1 MTAWV
6 MEESRHFANGMK
18 DQPTILKPCERAI
31 SPLSSLPRVH
41 YTILIEGFRHVP
53 FLGTVLTMYAEDARP
68 LLRKQRLILA
78 LSSRRA
84 FCGSAARFS
93 AACALLPFTE
103 FLTGCNEQPKK
114 KIVRPTVQINDTDII
129 TNTRYIGI
137 AFVSPEQAIFATL
150 EPPNKMPLS
159 AQDISFIGIIAQD
172 TLSFGCNSITPC
184 NIARVGLFRQQN
196 GTFRYGY
203 EINGVKHYTS
213 GHVLSSDY
221 KYTTNLNLV
230 EEGLVADPEYPQ
242 QRRFGYNFHISSGW
256 DGSTRLQGLQSSPNY
271 GDQLFVGV
279 MDDNNNVR
287 LPANKQLQLYVGVS
301 GSEQTPSV
309 VYKNTDETS
318 QVSSQYSNSENRII
332 LTLSGSY

>member
-1 MTAWV
+1 
-6 MEESRHFANGMK
+6 
-18 DQPTILKPCERAI
+18 
-31 SPLSSLPRVH
+31 LSQVH

-53 FLGTVLTMYAEDARP
+53 FLGTVLTMHAEDARP
-68 LLRKQRLILA
+68 LLRKQRLTIVT
-78 LSSRRA
+78 SSRRA
-84 FCGSAARFS
+84 FCGNAARFS
-93 AACALLPFTE
+93 AGFAFFPFAE
-103 FLTGCNEQPKK
+103 FLTSCNEQPKK
-114 KIVRPTVQINDTDII
+114 EILRPTVQINDTNII

-137 AFVSPEQAIFATL
+137 AFASPEQAIFATL
-150 EPPNKMPLS
+150 EPPNRIPLS

-172 TLSFGCNSITPC
+172 TLSFGCDSITPC
-184 NIARVGLFRQQN
+184 NIARVGLFREQN

-203 EINGVKHYTS
+203 EINGVKHYAS

-230 EEGLVADPEYPQ
+230 EEGLVADPEYPH

-301 GSEQTPSV
+301 GSEQTPGAI
-309 VYKNTDETS
+309 YKNSDETS
-318 QVSSQYSNSENRII
+318 QVSSQYSDSENRII
-332 LTLSGSY
+332 LTLTGGY